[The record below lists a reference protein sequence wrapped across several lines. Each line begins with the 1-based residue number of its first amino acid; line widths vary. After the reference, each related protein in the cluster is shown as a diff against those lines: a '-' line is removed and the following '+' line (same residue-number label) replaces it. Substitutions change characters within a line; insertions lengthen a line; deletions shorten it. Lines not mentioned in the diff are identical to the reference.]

1 MTYLILFLSVA
12 VGAVAVWLFQ
22 PRERRSIK
30 LLTAFSGAYL
40 LAVTVLHLLPE
51 AFREPKTSVGFFVLG
66 GFFLQIL
73 LDYFSQGIEHG
84 HAHLPSHT
92 HDHDHSHDAG
102 HDHDHGH
109 GACVNQPV
117 PWGMMIGLCVH
128 AFIEG
133 MPLGGHAGHD
143 HAGHVGH
150 DHGHGHAQTALLWGI
165 VVHNIP
171 ISIVLL
177 TLLLQSLGQ
186 RGKAFGLLFIFA
198 LMSPLG
204 ALTSSIAEPLAHYH
218 AQLTGMVIGIFLHVS
233 TTILFE
239 TGEGHRF
246 NLYKAAAILAGLAV
260 ALISGTFH

>member
-12 VGAVAVWLFQ
+12 VGAVVVLLFQ

-51 AFREPKTSVGFFVLG
+51 AFREPKSSIGFFILG

-84 HAHLPSHT
+84 HVHLPAHANHDNSHGAE
-92 HDHDHSHDAG
+92 HDHSQ
-102 HDHDHGH
+102 
-109 GACVNQPV
+109 GACTHKSV

-133 MPLGGHAGHD
+133 MPLGEHAGHD
-143 HAGHVGH
+143 HTASAGD
-150 DHGHGHAQTALLWGI
+150 DHSHAQTALLWGI

-177 TLLLQSLGQ
+177 TLLLQGLEQ
-186 RGKAFGLLFIFA
+186 RAKAFGLLLVFA

-204 ALTSSIAEPLAHYH
+204 ALTASIVEPLAHYH

-239 TGEGHRF
+239 TDEGHRF
-246 NLYKAAAILAGLAV
+246 NLYKAVAILAGLAV
-260 ALISGTFH
+260 ALIGATLH

>member
-12 VGAVAVWLFQ
+12 IGAVAVFLFQ

-40 LAVTVLHLLPE
+40 LAITVLHLLPE

-92 HDHDHSHDAG
+92 HDHDHSHGHG
-102 HDHDHGH
+102 HDHSHGSCAH
-109 GACVNQPV
+109 QPV

-133 MPLGGHAGHD
+133 MPLGEHAGHD
-143 HAGHVGH
+143 HTAHAGH
-150 DHGHGHAQTALLWGI
+150 DHGHTQAQTALLWGI

-177 TLLLQSLGQ
+177 TLLIQGLGQ
-186 RGKAFGLLFIFA
+186 RSKAFGLLLIFA

-204 ALTSSIAEPLAHYH
+204 ALTSSILEPLAHYH

-260 ALISGTFH
+260 ALMGGMLH